1 MEEWSVT
8 FVSEGGANTLHTKKK
23 PEKKPSNPDDRSGP
37 GRVRICRPG
46 YLALQTEKR
55 REKKRRE
62 KTSNPD
68 DRSGPGRVRIC
79 RPGYLFLVA
88 ESWS

>member
-37 GRVRICRPG
+37 
-46 YLALQTEKR
+46 
-55 REKKRRE
+55 
-62 KTSNPD
+62 D
-68 DRSGPGRVRIC
+68 SGPDLSSGLLGFANRKKA
-79 RPGYLFLVA
+79 GKKKA
-88 ESWS
+88 GKNK

>member
-23 PEKKPSNPDDRSGP
+23 PEKKPSKGPDLSSGLL
-37 GRVRICRPG
+37 GFANRKKAG
-46 YLALQTEKR
+46 
-55 REKKRRE
+55 KKRRE